1 MLRALAAE
9 LSDPGRFSRAKA
21 YARDGAVIDI
31 DIGPGEVRATIQ
43 GSRYEPY
50 VASVYV
56 APSDDHDSL
65 LGLIP
70 DRDELR
76 ATCSCPDDGP
86 YGGAFCKHALA
97 ALLALA
103 DEVTIE
109 PAVLARWRSG
119 DADGGSD
126 EPAGRAPIAPAG
138 RRRRGRRRA
147 RHRVGGAGPDPGPAG
162 PPGPAAGD
170 DGGRAAARTATT
182 WPGCW
187 PTPSPCCGRADAE
200 SAVRPPG
207 RPDRDVG
214 STGERGRRRRRRAA
228 SAM

>member
-70 DRDELR
+70 DRDELQ

-109 PAVLARWRSG
+109 PEVLARWRTADP
-119 DADGGSD
+119 DAES
-126 EPAGRAPIAPAG
+126 AGIPRPGTGAGAPARTGPG
-138 RRRRGRRRA
+138 RRRRGGRRA
-147 RHRVGGAGPDPGPAG
+147 RHRAGRAGTDPGSAG
-162 PPGPAAGD
+162 PPGPAA
-170 DGGRAAARTATT
+170 R
-182 WPGCW
+182 
-187 PTPSPCCGRADAE
+187 
-200 SAVRPPG
+200 
-207 RPDRDVG
+207 
-214 STGERGRRRRRRAA
+214 
-228 SAM
+228 

>member
-70 DRDELR
+70 DRDELQ

-86 YGGAFCKHALA
+86 YGGAFCKHALDRA
-97 ALLALA
+97 AGAGRRGHDRA
-103 DEVTIE
+103 RGAGPVAHRRPGGRGVGD
-109 PAVLARWRSG
+109 PAAT
-119 DADGGSD
+119 
-126 EPAGRAPIAPAG
+126 AGRADRRTRRPASTSRWSTSWSTALAAPA
-138 RRRRGRRRA
+138 
-147 RHRVGGAGPDPGPAG
+147 PIPGP
-162 PPGPAAGD
+162 PDLPA
-170 DGGRAAARTATT
+170 RLPVTMAARGGPHGEDVA
-182 WPGCW
+182 
-187 PTPSPCCGRADAE
+187 RVLADAL
-200 SAVRPPG
+200 AVLRS
-207 RPDRDVG
+207 R
-214 STGERGRRRRRRAA
+214 
-228 SAM
+228 

>member
-1 MLRALAAE
+1 MSRPRSVVGPNPPGRLPAAMLRALAAE

-70 DRDELR
+70 DRDEVR
-76 ATCSCPDDGP
+76 ATCTCPDDGP

-97 ALLALA
+97 TLLALA
-103 DEVTIE
+103 DEATI
-109 PAVLARWRSG
+109 
-119 DADGGSD
+119 
-126 EPAGRAPIAPAG
+126 
-138 RRRRGRRRA
+138 
-147 RHRVGGAGPDPGPAG
+147 
-162 PPGPAAGD
+162 
-170 DGGRAAARTATT
+170 
-182 WPGCW
+182 
-187 PTPSPCCGRADAE
+187 
-200 SAVRPPG
+200 
-207 RPDRDVG
+207 
-214 STGERGRRRRRRAA
+214 
-228 SAM
+228 

>member
-1 MLRALAAE
+1 MIGPNPPGRLPAAMLRALAAE

-31 DIGPGEVRATIQ
+31 DISRGEVRATIQ

-56 APSDDHDSL
+56 TPSDDHDSL

-70 DRDELR
+70 DRDELQ

-97 ALLALA
+97 ALLTLA

-109 PAVLARWRSG
+109 PGALAQWRTADPDAEASAIPRRRVDGPGSRPGNAADADVVDVLVTAVAAPAPIPGPPDLPARLPVTMAARGGPHGEDVARVLADALAVLRS
-119 DADGGSD
+119 
-126 EPAGRAPIAPAG
+126 
-138 RRRRGRRRA
+138 
-147 RHRVGGAGPDPGPAG
+147 H
-162 PPGPAAGD
+162 
-170 DGGRAAARTATT
+170 
-182 WPGCW
+182 
-187 PTPSPCCGRADAE
+187 
-200 SAVRPPG
+200 
-207 RPDRDVG
+207 
-214 STGERGRRRRRRAA
+214 
-228 SAM
+228 